1 MSGFAV
7 DAMLGKLALWL
18 RLTGHDTFYEA
29 DVDDDELLKIAN
41 SEKRIL
47 LTSDANLHRHAVESD
62 IRGMLVRGS
71 VDEVVVDVFV
81 EFGITPTVDPTKSR
95 CSKCNGELIQL
106 AGTEKERIRDLVH
119 KKTYDYYEKFW
130 LCKDCQSVFF
140 QGGYWRNILEYMEKI
155 EVLMRER
162 MDK

>member
-1 MSGFAV
+1 MSSFAV

-18 RLTGHDTFYEA
+18 RLTGHDTFYRA
-29 DVDDDELLKIAN
+29 DVDDDELLRVAN
-41 SEKRIL
+41 SENRVL
-47 LTSDANLHRHAVESD
+47 LTSDANLHGHAVKSD
-62 IRGMLVRGS
+62 IRSMLVRGS
-71 VDEVVVDVFV
+71 VDETVVDVFIK
-81 EFGITPTVDPTKSR
+81 FGIAPTVDSTKSR

-106 AGTEKERIRDLVH
+106 VGTEKERIRNLVH

-155 EVLMRER
+155 ELLMKER
-162 MDK
+162 RDI

>member
-1 MSGFAV
+1 MCSFAV

-18 RLTGHDTFYEA
+18 RLTGHDTFYGV
-29 DVDDDELLKIAN
+29 DTDDDELLRVAN
-41 SEKRIL
+41 SENRIL
-47 LTSDANLHRHAVESD
+47 LTSDADLHGRAVKSN

-71 VDEVVVDVFV
+71 VDEAVVNVFI
-81 EFGITPTVDPTKSR
+81 EFGIAPTVDSTKSR

-106 AGTEKERIRDLVH
+106 VGTEKERIRDLVH
-119 KKTYDYYEKFW
+119 RRTYDYYEKFW

-162 MDK
+162 RDV

>member
-1 MSGFAV
+1 MSSFAV

-18 RLTGHDTFYEA
+18 RLTGHDTFYMA
-29 DVDDDELLKIAN
+29 DVEDDELLRIAN
-41 SEKRIL
+41 SENRIL
-47 LTSDANLHRHAVESD
+47 LTSDASLHAHAVKSD
-62 IRGMLVRGS
+62 IRSMLVRGS
-71 VDEVVVDVFV
+71 GDETIVDVFV
-81 EFGITPTVDPTKSR
+81 KFGIAPTVDPTKSR

-106 AGTEKERIRDLVH
+106 RGMEKERIRDLVH

-130 LCKDCQSVFF
+130 LCKNCQSVFF

-162 MDK
+162 RDI

>member
-1 MSGFAV
+1 MSSFAV

-18 RLTGHDTFYEA
+18 RLTGHDTFYRA
-29 DVDDDELLKIAN
+29 DVDDDELLRVAN
-41 SEKRIL
+41 SENRIL
-47 LTSDANLHRHAVESD
+47 LTSDANLHGHAVKRD
-62 IRGMLVRGS
+62 IRSMLVRGS
-71 VDEVVVDVFV
+71 VDETVVDVFV
-81 EFGITPTVDPTKSR
+81 EFGIAPTVDSTKSR

-106 AGTEKERIRDLVH
+106 ADTEKERIRDLVH
-119 KKTYDYYEKFW
+119 RKTYDYYENFW

-162 MDK
+162 RDK

>member
-1 MSGFAV
+1 MSSFAV

>member
-1 MSGFAV
+1 MSSFAV

-18 RLTGHDTFYEA
+18 RLTGHDTFYRA
-29 DVDDDELLKIAN
+29 DTADDELLRVAN
-41 SEKRIL
+41 SENRIL
-47 LTSDANLHRHAVESD
+47 LTSDANLHEQAVKSD

-71 VDEVVVDVFV
+71 VDEAVVDVFV

-106 AGTEKERIRDLVH
+106 AGTEKKRVRNLVH
-119 KKTYDYYEKFW
+119 KRTYDYYEEFW
-130 LCKDCQSVFF
+130 LCEDCQSVFF

-155 EVLMRER
+155 ELLMRER
-162 MDK
+162 RAI

>member
-1 MSGFAV
+1 MSSFAV

-18 RLTGHDTFYEA
+18 RLTGHDAFYRA
-29 DVDDDELLKIAN
+29 DIDDDELLEVAN

-62 IRGMLVRGS
+62 IKGMLVRGS
-71 VDEVVVDVFV
+71 VDEAVADVFI
-81 EFGITPTVDPTKSR
+81 EFGISPTIDPTKSR

-106 AGTEKERIRDLVH
+106 DNTEKERIRDLIH
-119 KKTYDYYEKFW
+119 KKTYDYYDRFW

-140 QGGYWRNILEYMEKI
+140 QGGYWQNILKYMERI
-155 EVLMRER
+155 EKLMRER
-162 MDK
+162 RDT

>member
-1 MSGFAV
+1 MSRFAV

-18 RLTGHDTFYEA
+18 RLTGHDTFYRA
-29 DVDDDELLKIAN
+29 DVDDDELLRVAN
-41 SEKRIL
+41 SESRIL

-71 VDEVVVDVFV
+71 V
-81 EFGITPTVDPTKSR
+81 EFGISPTIDPTKSR

-106 AGTEKERIRDLVH
+106 DSTEKERVRNLVH
-119 KKTYDYYEKFW
+119 KKTYDYYDKFW

-140 QGGYWRNILEYMEKI
+140 QGGYWQNILRYVERIDE
-155 EVLMRER
+155 LMKER
-162 MDK
+162 RDT